1 MKYLLVMS
9 SSGSLVPPHRL
20 LVGGGP
26 AVVCDRPEDAPYTPI
41 QWAELATGRLT
52 SGQRRNLDLRARL
65 RAAVTASP
73 LRDQV
78 AETIATLDQRKS
90 DGAKPDKLYEL
101 VHQSRG
107 TPCMA
112 DLMGYASLADAGE
125 GA

>member
-1 MKYLLVMS
+1 M
-9 SSGSLVPPHRL
+9 
-20 LVGGGP
+20 
-26 AVVCDRPEDAPYTPI
+26 
-41 QWAELATGRLT
+41 
-52 SGQRRNLDLRARL
+52 RARL